1 MSVEQSAPHSGS
13 VSTRSLKPRATTWA
27 LLLVFAL
34 GCGVSWYL
42 TRRHFLVQLKYA
54 DSQLAKCY
62 PEELRLKAA
71 VARQIFLGRGLEWA
85 EVQFEDV
92 PFRVVGS
99 GIEPVGDTWTY
110 VLCEIK
116 ATSEATQREV
126 PNFPVADAI
135 KSEAIRK
142 ACETYSPGRFLGL
155 GNWQ

>member
-1 MSVEQSAPHSGS
+1 MTTDPTASQTAN
-13 VSTRSLKPRATTWA
+13 VSTGSLKPRATAWA

-42 TRRHFLVQLKYA
+42 TRRHFLIQLKYA

-71 VARQIFLGRGLEWA
+71 VARQICLGRGLEWA

-99 GIEPVGDTWTY
+99 GIEPVGETWTY

-116 ATSEATQREV
+116 ATSEATQR
-126 PNFPVADAI
+126 
-135 KSEAIRK
+135 
-142 ACETYSPGRFLGL
+142 
-155 GNWQ
+155 